1 MLLSIKGYTQTF
13 CSDKVYRKLRTF
25 TDFLQTKP
33 CFSYFQPKL
42 LLSLRAFIQQRPFMM
57 EELPLWH
64 RVAKDLAWVFLHCL
78 PHPASPLRRAVP
90 SRSVSGRHILKQP
103 YFLKTSLHSIAIG
116 NILQISYMQPNIN
129 TLTFLHICTTNLC
142 LPKPKEILP
151 LHPTSTT
158 ALPSRSTLGH
168 ASMSLNLQNTVLA
181 YASPVDRLFHS
192 TKLVRQKGKF
202 SDEI

>member
-1 MLLSIKGYTQTF
+1 
-13 CSDKVYRKLRTF
+13 
-25 TDFLQTKP
+25 
-33 CFSYFQPKL
+33 
-42 LLSLRAFIQQRPFMM
+42 MM

-90 SRSVSGRHILKQP
+90 SCSVSGRHILKQP

-129 TLTFLHICTTNLC
+129 TLTFLHICTTNFC